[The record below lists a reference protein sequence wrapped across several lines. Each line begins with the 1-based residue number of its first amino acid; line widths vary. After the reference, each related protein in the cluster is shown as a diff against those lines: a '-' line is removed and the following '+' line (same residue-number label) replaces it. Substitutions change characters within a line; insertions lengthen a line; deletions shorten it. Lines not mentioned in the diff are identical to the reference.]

1 MRVQD
6 LREQRANRVAEMRG
20 LVESAEREK
29 RDMNDGESSRFNAL
43 KSEVNGIEVRIGQAE
58 TLATM
63 ERYGA
68 AEPMSNGGRRGLHEL
83 EARYSIGK
91 ALAEFNESGKL
102 TGVEGEYAAETR
114 TGRKDSFSAPVS
126 LFLGEKRY
134 VGTTQPAGGPGGVLV
149 PTELGALI
157 DRPRPR
163 LAAEQL
169 GATVL
174 TGLSGN
180 LDLPRQKDSGTGYW
194 VPEHGPTTGS
204 DPTFD
209 KVSMGPKT
217 VTGRYEVTRRM
228 MIQAPQIEQV
238 LRADLGWVLAQQL
251 DLAAARGTGAD
262 NYPRGVTS
270 TPGVRK
276 VTPTYAGAAATVA
289 ELDTLFGNMVSA
301 VEDADLIGGVSGFLA
316 HPRVRATLQ
325 GYRDNNNQ
333 PIALNSFLRD
343 YPMTT
348 STQLPANLGTGT
360 NKAVVIFGNWS
371 DLIIGYWSSID
382 IMLNPYAKEMADR
395 GGAYIHAFLD
405 ADVAVRHPGSFSFT
419 DTFPTAFGA
428 STPVT

>member
-1 MRVQD
+1 MRVQE

-20 LVESAEREK
+20 LIDGAEREK
-29 RDMNDGESSRFNAL
+29 RDLNQNEAARFESLKGEVS
-43 KSEVNGIEVRIGQAE
+43 GIETRIGQAE

-63 ERYGA
+63 ERFGEAQPMGGGA
-68 AEPMSNGGRRGLHEL
+68 SRSLADL

-91 ALAEFNESGKL
+91 ALAEFNEKGKL
-102 TGVEGEYAAETR
+102 TGAEGEYAAETR
-114 TGRKDSFSAPVS
+114 SGRKDSFSAPVS

-134 VGTTQPAGGPGGVLV
+134 VGTTQPAGGPGGAMVA
-149 PTELGALI
+149 TELGPLI

-163 LAAEQL
+163 LAVEQL

-174 TGLSGN
+174 TGLTGN

-238 LRADLGWVLAQQL
+238 LRSDLGWVLAQQL
-251 DLAAARGTGAD
+251 DLAAARGSGES

-276 VTPTYAGAAATVA
+276 VTPTFAGTLATIA
-289 ELDTLFGNMVSA
+289 ELDTLFGSLVSA
-301 VEDADLIGGVSGFLA
+301 VEDADLTGGTTGFLA

-325 GYRDNNNQ
+325 GYRDGNGQ

-348 STQLPANLGTGT
+348 STQLPANLGEATRQ
-360 NKAVVIFGNWS
+360 AAVIFGNWS

-428 STPVT
+428 STPVA